1 MAVVERRIRRREAP
15 KARPSEDRKRNHGHR
30 SDATRGTEADR
41 SDH

>member
-15 KARPSEDRKRNHGHR
+15 ETRPSEDRKLNHCHR